1 MKKGRIRPRIIE
13 KAERRDDVV
22 ARIEK
27 RQPRLRRE
35 QLDQGKDLLEIDT
48 SGHFAYESCASVGEF
63 GERRG
68 IDESETRTL
77 IAAAKAVRDDPE
89 LEADVVCGK
98 LSLRRA
104 AALAMLREDPDLKQ
118 EGDQWREWADEW
130 TASKLERELRKR
142 AKEQETG
149 EPTSVL
155 TSVLTASGR
164 EKFERARGL
173 ACQKEK
179 RLLDEGQTIEVLAD
193 HYLDCCDPDRK
204 MPRARRMPDT
214 HGQPGRHRPAEVD
227 RELRRRSEGYC
238 QVPGCNRRIWI
249 QAAHIKAHRHGGC
262 REASNNL
269 RLCFRHHALFDY
281 GLMKFEGTAEDPI
294 FRTVDGRIIGGSPR
308 PGGNGSDRSR
318 APPA

>member
-27 RQPRLRRE
+27 RQRGRRRLD
-35 QLDQGKDLLEIDT
+35 LDQGKDLLEIDT

-77 IAAAKAVRDDPE
+77 IAAAKAVKDDPE

-164 EKFERARGL
+164 EKFERARRL

-179 RLLDEGQTIEVLAD
+179 RLLDEGKTIEVLAD
-193 HYLDCCDPDRK
+193 HYLDCFDPDRK
-204 MPRARRMPDT
+204 TPRARRMPDT
-214 HGQPGRHRPAEVD
+214 NGLPGRHRPAEVD
-227 RELRRRSEGYC
+227 R
-238 QVPGCNRRIWI
+238 
-249 QAAHIKAHRHGGC
+249 
-262 REASNNL
+262 
-269 RLCFRHHALFDY
+269 D
-281 GLMKFEGTAEDPI
+281 
-294 FRTVDGRIIGGSPR
+294 
-308 PGGNGSDRSR
+308 
-318 APPA
+318 